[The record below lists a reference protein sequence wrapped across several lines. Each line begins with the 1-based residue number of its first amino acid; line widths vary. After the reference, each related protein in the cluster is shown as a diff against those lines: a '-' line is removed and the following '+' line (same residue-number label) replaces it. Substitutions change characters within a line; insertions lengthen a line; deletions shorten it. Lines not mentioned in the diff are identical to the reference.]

1 MLIRLGLSLTRREA
15 SRSFKGDKEYL
26 GSLAKS
32 SGESVDVK
40 HAEQRFGYIR
50 QGIMYSEDTALE
62 GLDGDPKPGESP
74 IQGWSIGNTWG
85 IGILDGREYPV
96 IVRRKK

>member
-1 MLIRLGLSLTRREA
+1 LAYRSPDEKT
-15 SRSFKGDKEYL
+15 SWSFKGDKEYL

-32 SGESVDVK
+32 SGKSVDVR

-62 GLDGDPKPGESP
+62 GLDGDPKPGKVQFKVGAS
-74 IQGWSIGNTWG
+74 
-85 IGILDGREYPV
+85 GILAV
-96 IVRRKK
+96 IWGNWYLGWPRIPHDS